1 MLRNAFLKGLRDRR
15 RSFPVWAVCLL
26 LLPLWLC
33 TFYPSIAKSASGL
46 QSLINGLPEAF
57 KNMFVGAGESY
68 TSPIGYLDGKT
79 MSLMSPLILVI
90 FAVGVAAAQIAGEED
105 EGTLS
110 LLLAYPV
117 TRTRLLAQKLAVLVT
132 GVVALAL
139 AHFLGMVAGVALEN
153 MDLSAKS
160 MAAGHVSMTL
170 FALAIG
176 CLAFAVGAATGKRG
190 LAVGVAT
197 VVAAASYLLNAVAP
211 LAHWSEPLLKVSL
224 FHYYGGAEPMYT
236 GFRLVNI
243 AVLTGFALVCVAVA
257 FAWFR
262 RRDVRV

>member
-15 RSFPVWAVCLL
+15 RSFPVWAVCVL

-33 TFYPSIAKSASGL
+33 TFYPSIAKSQSGL
-46 QSLINGLPEAF
+46 QSLINNLPAAF

-90 FAVGVAAAQIAGEED
+90 FAVGVAATQIAGEEN

-117 TRTRLLAQKLAVLVT
+117 TRTRLLAQKLAVLVV
-132 GVVALAL
+132 GVIALDL
-139 AHFLGMVAGVALEN
+139 AHFVGMVIGVAVEH
-153 MDLSAKS
+153 MDLSVKS
-160 MAAGHVSMTL
+160 MAAGHLSMAL

-176 CLAFAVGAATGKRG
+176 CLAFAAGAATGQRG
-190 LAVGVAT
+190 FTVGLAT
-197 VVAAASYLLNAVAP
+197 VVAAVSYLLNAVAP
-211 LAHWSEPLLKVSL
+211 LAHWSKPLQKVSL
-224 FHYYGGAEPMYT
+224 FYYYGGAEPMYT
-236 GFRLVNI
+236 GFRPLNIGVLLGVMLV
-243 AVLTGFALVCVAVA
+243 AVAVA
-257 FAWFR
+257 FATFQ

>member
-15 RSFPVWAVCLL
+15 RSFPIWAVCLF

-33 TFYPSIAKSASGL
+33 TFYPSISKSSSGI
-46 QSLINGLPEAF
+46 QQMINNLPDAF
-57 KNMFVGAGESY
+57 KNMFAGSNESF
-68 TSPIGYLDGKT
+68 TSAIGFLDGKT
-79 MSLMSPLILVI
+79 MSLMSPLIVVI
-90 FAVGVAAAQIAGEED
+90 FAVGLAAAQIAGEED

-117 TRTRLLAQKLAVLVT
+117 TRTRLLAQKLAVVVVGTVLLTLV
-132 GVVALAL
+132 
-139 AHFLGMVAGVALEN
+139 HFLGMVIGVAIEH
-153 MDLSAKS
+153 MDLSVTS
-160 MAAGHVSMTL
+160 MAAGHLSMAL
-170 FALAIG
+170 FSLAIG

-197 VVAAASYLLNAVAP
+197 VVAAVSYLLNAVAP
-211 LAHWSEPLLKVSL
+211 LAHWSEPLQKVSL
-224 FHYYGGAEPMYT
+224 FYYYGGAEPMYT
-236 GFRLVNI
+236 GFRLLNI
-243 AVLTGFALVCVAVA
+243 GVLAGVTLAAAGVA